1 MMDEN
6 TVMGFV
12 RLFVICVFVYVHLSL
27 WKRQELTSDKVWR
40 AANQTLEQNMWKVHW
55 LTQAMAF
62 ERFCSYHYL
71 DFFKISFFV
80 HINTLIFS
88 VYLVHYP
95 SFLYIYWGAIKRKCT
110 KKRIKKFWFFAYS
123 LYIGMVYNAEVSQ
136 NSSKLR
142 IEKCFQVF

>member
-1 MMDEN
+1 MKTQSWDLL
-6 TVMGFV
+6 GCL
-12 RLFVICVFVYVHLSL
+12 LFVFLFMCICLFE
-27 WKRQELTSDKVWR
+27 KRQELTSDKVWR

-62 ERFCSYHYL
+62 ERFCSYTIF
-71 DFFKISFFV
+71 DFSFFV

-95 SFLYIYWGAIKRKCT
+95 SFLYIYWGVIKRKCT

>member
-1 MMDEN
+1 MKTQSWDLLGCLLFVFLFMCICLFEKDKSWQATKFDGRPIKHLSKTCERS
-6 TVMGFV
+6 TDWRRQWHLKGFV
-12 RLFVICVFVYVHLSL
+12 HITIF
-27 WKRQELTSDKVWR
+27 
-40 AANQTLEQNMWKVHW
+40 
-55 LTQAMAF
+55 
-62 ERFCSYHYL
+62 
-71 DFFKISFFV
+71 DFSFFV

-95 SFLYIYWGAIKRKCT
+95 SFLYIYWGVIKRKCT
-110 KKRIKKFWFFAYS
+110 KKRKKKFWFFAYS